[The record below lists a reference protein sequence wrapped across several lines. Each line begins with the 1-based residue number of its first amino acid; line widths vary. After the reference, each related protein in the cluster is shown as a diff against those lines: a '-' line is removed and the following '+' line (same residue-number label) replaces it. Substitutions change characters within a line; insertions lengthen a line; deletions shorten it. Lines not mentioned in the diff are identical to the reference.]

1 MEQQMID
8 RSAAAE
14 FAADPGDS
22 KKPDYLVLKD
32 IVKDFV
38 DGSGGIVRA
47 VNSVSLSVSKGEFV
61 TLLGPSGCGKT
72 TTLRMIAGFESPNG
86 GTIQLDGKDITQVP
100 PFQRNMPM
108 VFQSYAL
115 FPHLTIFDNIAYGL
129 KLRGVSR
136 EEMRHDVAVA
146 SQMVNLVGLEKR
158 YPGELSGGQQ
168 QRVALARALV
178 LKPDIILFDE
188 PLSNLDAK
196 LRIQTRTEIKRVQ
209 QLLGITALYVTHDQS
224 EALSLSDQI
233 VIMNKGEIVQQGP
246 PEAIYNEPN
255 SPFVSDFIGNAN
267 FLDGE
272 VVDVQNDQVTLSVG
286 PARFTLPGSRCPG
299 DIRSGEAILLS
310 VKPEAIRV
318 TGSAGTGAEL
328 SGKIDVSAF
337 VGPITEYKII
347 FGDGIITALQ
357 PNRPGKTHVYR
368 SGEEVALEFEVESLR
383 AYRA

>member
-1 MEQQMID
+1 MEQQTID

-14 FAADPGDS
+14 FATDPRDS
-22 KKPDYLVLKD
+22 RKPDYLVLKD

-86 GTIQLDGKDITQVP
+86 GTIHLDGKDITQVP

-246 PEAIYNEPN
+246 PEEIYNEPKT
-255 SPFVSDFIGNAN
+255 PFVSDFIGNAN

-272 VVDVQNDQVTLSVG
+272 VVDVQNDRVTISVDRAKFVL
-286 PARFTLPGSRCPG
+286 PASRCPR
-299 DIRSGEAILLS
+299 DIASGEAVLLS

-318 TGSAGTGAEL
+318 TGSAGAGAEL
-328 SGKIDVSAF
+328 TGKIDVSAF
-337 VGPITEYKII
+337 VGPITEYKIV

-357 PNRPGKTHVYR
+357 PNRPGKTHVHR